1 MQELCNSQMITGFPS
16 IRVYRKGT
24 DDVVVSGR
32 HMHEAYKGDRTEEAL
47 KAFIDKLVPT
57 AGTARSRMAETR
69 QLMLGEGCMV
79 CSPPPFPAP
88 ARARSSRQAHG
99 SVPRGCLAPAA
110 GTCP

>member
-79 CSPPPFPAP
+79 CSPPPPLP
-88 ARARSSRQAHG
+88 RAGPGTQ
-99 SVPRGCLAPAA
+99 LTA
-110 GTCP
+110 GTR